1 MLTTINLKYQKPRFV
16 VIFSVHIKINKD
28 SNITRGQSQEGRLNE
43 PCVEELRTAEVGD
56 EKLKHNENMEPVRAG
71 HHAPD
76 QQHGLG
82 QPVHGNQPDL
92 QNIDA
97 I

>member
-1 MLTTINLKYQKPRFV
+1 M
-16 VIFSVHIKINKD
+16 
-28 SNITRGQSQEGRLNE
+28 NE
-43 PCVEELRTAEVGD
+43 PCVEELRTAEVGGG
-56 EKLKHNENMEPVRAG
+56 KLKHDANVEPVRAR

-92 QNIDA
+92 QNIDT